1 VTYVVAAGNDGWDFD
16 YPPIPD
22 TPAAYPEALTV
33 TAVSDSDGK
42 PGATGGAPACRTSE
56 ADDRHASFS
65 NYALTAAGKEHTIAA
80 PGVCIK
86 STWMN
91 GGYNTI
97 SGTSMATPHMAG
109 VVALCLGEVGGPSP
123 APCAGLSPAQIIPKM
138 RTDAEG
144 HTTAESGYGFTGDPL
159 RPVGSRYYGF
169 LTYVGTASVS
179 PPPPP
184 PPPPPT
190 ISNHSPTGYSPQ
202 IGTVY
207 SGRGAVSRLASND
220 GSRVE
225 ITASNSGGTYVSEI
239 QPSAT
244 ISQSVLG
251 SLRKLTVN
259 FDGNVSSGSAALSVL
274 IWNVAAGRWD
284 TILAPRTGLTSDF
297 AVTWSNS
304 TSPKDYV
311 DPATGRVRVR
321 VRGTRSGS
329 FRTRTDWVRFR
340 TES

>member
-1 VTYVVAAGNDGWDFD
+1 VT
-16 YPPIPD
+16 
-22 TPAAYPEALTV
+22 
-33 TAVSDSDGK
+33 DSDGK

-56 ADDRHASFS
+56 VDDRYAAFS
-65 NYALTAAGKEHTIAA
+65 NFALTAEGQGHTIAA

-109 VVALCLGEVGGPSP
+109 VVALCLGEAGGP
-123 APCAGLSPAQIIPKM
+123 APCAELTPAQIIQKM
-138 RTDAEG
+138 RTDAQS
-144 HTTAESGYGFTGDPL
+144 HTTAQSAYGFTGDPL
-159 RPVGSRYYGF
+159 RPAGSRYYGF

-190 ISNHSPTGYSPQ
+190 TTNYSPTGYAP
-202 IGTVY
+202 ITGTVD

-225 ITASNSGGTYVSEI
+225 ITASNTSGNYVSEI
-239 QPSAT
+239 QPNAT
-244 ISQSVLG
+244 ISTGVLS
-251 SLRKLTVN
+251 SLKKLTVD
-259 FDGNVSSGSAALSVL
+259 FDGNVSRGSAALGVE
-274 IWNVAAGRWD
+274 IWNAKASGWD
-284 TILAPRTGLTSDF
+284 VILAPRTGLTADF

-311 DPATGRVRVR
+311 DPATGTVRVR
-321 VRGTRSGS
+321 VRGTRSGGS
-329 FRTRTDWVRFR
+329 FRTRTDWVRVR